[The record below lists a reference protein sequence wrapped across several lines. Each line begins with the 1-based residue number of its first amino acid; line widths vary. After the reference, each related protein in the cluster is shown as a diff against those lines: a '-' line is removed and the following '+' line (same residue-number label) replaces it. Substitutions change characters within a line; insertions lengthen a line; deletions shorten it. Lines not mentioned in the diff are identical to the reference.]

1 MKLAFALTLLT
12 TSLLASTLS
21 SGTVRAQGKY
31 PDRSVKIVVPY
42 PAGGPTDIVARLL
55 ADRLGRGLGGNFIVE
70 NVAGASAT
78 LGARAVGAA
87 APDGYSLLLMTQDF
101 LVQPL
106 VKASVPY
113 DPVKGFVP
121 VSLVGLSPEGI
132 YVNPSVPAKTIAE
145 LIAVVKANPGKY
157 SYASP
162 GLGTTPHLA
171 GERLFKLTNSVDIVH
186 VPFQGAAPAINA
198 TLGNHTQ
205 VLLIAVGAVA
215 ANVGDGSL
223 RALAV
228 GSTTRWPTLPDVPTM
243 TESGLPNHEAEFIVG
258 MMAPTGTP
266 ATIVSRL
273 SAEIAKAMTDDEI
286 MKKFEAFGI
295 QPVGSTPEQLA
306 AKMKE
311 VSAGWAKVVQG
322 AKISAQ

>member
-1 MKLAFALTLLT
+1 MRLAFALTLLT
-12 TSLLASTLS
+12 ASLLVSTLS

-31 PDRSVKIVVPY
+31 PDRTVKIVVPY

-132 YVNPSVPAKTIAE
+132 YVNPSVPATSEDQRSVHPLSDSTPAGMQPLE
-145 LIAVVKANPGKY
+145 FAFENYTALGYGNPLPGESRRLIGPITALN
-157 SYASP
+157 
-162 GLGTTPHLA
+162 GL
-171 GERLFKLTNSVDIVH
+171 
-186 VPFQGAAPAINA
+186 
-198 TLGNHTQ
+198 
-205 VLLIAVGAVA
+205 LLIGWSVAIIFEVMRMAEVQVGRL
-215 ANVGDGSL
+215 D
-223 RALAV
+223 
-228 GSTTRWPTLPDVPTM
+228 DKD
-243 TESGLPNHEAEFIVG
+243 ES
-258 MMAPTGTP
+258 
-266 ATIVSRL
+266 
-273 SAEIAKAMTDDEI
+273 
-286 MKKFEAFGI
+286 
-295 QPVGSTPEQLA
+295 
-306 AKMKE
+306 
-311 VSAGWAKVVQG
+311 
-322 AKISAQ
+322 